1 MASRI
6 IHLAIT
12 DRIAKKYQYKDKN
25 RLELGSVLPDAV
37 TGGNSHLKISIS
49 DGTKKTYDLT
59 RFRSGFLSE
68 MLQDDLYLGYY
79 LHLVQDLYFRD
90 FVYNR
95 YHWNPLPP
103 GNVERLHNDYA
114 LINQYMIQKYALSN
128 TITVPASF
136 DEEPLNKLGRFSI
149 YEFLDDMKT
158 DFLSNLT
165 GTTFFFT
172 KEMADEFI
180 AYACGKCEQ
189 EIYSLFHNLDCL
201 DERTLAWNLNK

>member
-6 IHLAIT
+6 IHLAVT
-12 DRIAKKYQYKDKN
+12 DCIAKKYRYKDKN

-37 TGGNSHLKISIS
+37 TSGNSHLKISIL
-49 DGTKKTYDLT
+49 DGMKKTYDLT
-59 RFRSGFLSE
+59 GFRSSFLPE

-103 GNVERLHNDYA
+103 GNIDRLHRDYA
-114 LINQYMIQKYALSN
+114 LINQYVIHKYALSN
-128 TITVPASF
+128 TITVPVSF
-136 DEEPLNKLGRFSI
+136 DEEPINKLGRFSI
-149 YEFLDDMKT
+149 GEFLAGMET
-158 DFLSNLT
+158 DFQSRPA
-165 GTTFFFT
+165 GTAFFFT

-180 AYACGKCEQ
+180 AYACGACEQ
-189 EIYSLFHNLDCL
+189 EIDSLFSGSGCL
-201 DERTLAWNLNK
+201 DEKTMAWRRR